1 MPDFSVQRDPSRE
14 DPPSTFASPGLLQ
27 TPLEKNVPRVVQ
39 SLFLVPQAPIRADH
53 TRRTALLAQLVSSAS
68 REQQHMKV
76 LQTRLYVLQ
85 DITVW
90 QTLSTQ
96 HSALAYLELT
106 HQLGFLVSEL

>member
-1 MPDFSVQRDPSRE
+1 MPDFSAQRDPSRK
-14 DPPSTFASPGLLQ
+14 DPPSTFASPGLEQ
-27 TPLEKNVPRVVQ
+27 MPLVKNVPRVVQ
-39 SLFLVPQAPIRADH
+39 SPFLVPQAPIRADH

-85 DITVW
+85 VITVR

-96 HSALAYLELT
+96 LNGLAHLENT
-106 HQLGFLVSEL
+106 HQLGFLA